1 MVRVT
6 DYEEAIRTRVCTA
19 CLERTGRGICSI
31 GQSDD
36 CALNRFLPDVI
47 RMVTKTKSDSLDEH
61 VNGLHVA
68 ICTQCKQTP
77 DGKCEER
84 DLQECALYEYLPLV
98 IEAVEDVNA
107 KHDKT
112 KAGV

>member
-1 MVRVT
+1 MIQMT

-19 CLERTGRGICSI
+19 CLERTGRGICGI

-47 RMVTKTKSDSLDEH
+47 RMVNMTRSDSLDDH
-61 VNGLHVA
+61 VKRLHLT

-77 DGKCEER
+77 EGFCEER

-98 IEAVEDVNA
+98 IEAIEEVNV
-107 KHDKT
+107 KKST
-112 KAGV
+112 VRT